1 MSKMTKVKLEKISGA
16 NMHLFIQ
23 KEMRGD
29 ISYIIKQ
36 YSKANNKY
44 CSDYDKINQKFF
56 YLDVNN
62 LYGDAMSQYLPYG

>member
-1 MSKMTKVKLEKISGA
+1 MTKVKLEKISGA
-16 NMHLFIQ
+16 NMYLFIQ

-44 CSDYDKINQKFF
+44 CSDYDKNKPEMF
-56 YLDVNN
+56 L
-62 LYGDAMSQYLPYG
+62 S